1 MSKEDIRINIPNLIS
16 LARLLCVP
24 LTVWLILN
32 NQVLYAFWVFVF
44 AGISDALDGFIAKR
58 FKLQTELGAYLDPIA
73 DKALLVSIFV
83 TLGQVGYL
91 DSWLVLLVVF
101 RDGLVLCGA
110 ILYHVIYQNLTMQ
123 PLLISKLNTTA
134 QFALATAVL
143 GLTGY
148 SIADGLLIETLV
160 YTVAATTVLSG
171 AAYVGIWGIRAATM
185 EPGE

>member
-1 MSKEDIRINIPNLIS
+1 
-16 LARLLCVP
+16 
-24 LTVWLILN
+24 
-32 NQVLYAFWVFVF
+32 
-44 AGISDALDGFIAKR
+44 
-58 FKLQTELGAYLDPIA
+58 
-73 DKALLVSIFV
+73 
-83 TLGQVGYL
+83 
-91 DSWLVLLVVF
+91 
-101 RDGLVLCGA
+101 LCGA

-134 QFALATAVL
+134 QFALATSVL